1 MRHTV
6 ELSILMFQKLRR
18 QEELMKR
25 QAELQKEMAAQKREA
40 AERRLAEK
48 RGGSEPRSR
57 SPKRD
62 EDSPP
67 PSGINFRSNSPPIP
81 TIRNRSPEKR
91 ALEKEEVGG
100 KGGEEVVE
108 QLSHMR
114 QGLERKREELE
125 QENGVW
131 DGLAEI

>member
-1 MRHTV
+1 MILRSNRI
-6 ELSILMFQKLRR
+6 SIWMFQKLKR

-57 SPKRD
+57 SPKD
-62 EDSPP
+62 DDSPP

-81 TIRNRSPEKR
+81 TIRNRSPEKKV
-91 ALEKEEVGG
+91 EK
-100 KGGEEVVE
+100 EEVVE

-114 QGLERKREELE
+114 QGLERRREELE

>member
-1 MRHTV
+1 MMR
-6 ELSILMFQKLRR
+6 
-18 QEELMKR
+18 R

-48 RGGSEPRSR
+48 RGGGSGARGR
-57 SPKRD
+57 SPPR
-62 EDSPP
+62 EESPP
-67 PSGINFRSNSPPIP
+67 PPGINFRSNSPPIP

-91 ALEKEEVGG
+91 VESEEVG
-100 KGGEEVVE
+100 GGEEVVE
-108 QLSHMR
+108 QLSNMR
-114 QGLERKREELE
+114 HGLERRREQLE

>member
-1 MRHTV
+1 
-6 ELSILMFQKLRR
+6 MFQKLKR

-57 SPKRD
+57 SPKD
-62 EDSPP
+62 DDSPP

-81 TIRNRSPEKR
+81 TIRNRSPEKKV
-91 ALEKEEVGG
+91 EK
-100 KGGEEVVE
+100 EEVVE

-114 QGLERKREELE
+114 QGLERRREELE

>member
-1 MRHTV
+1 
-6 ELSILMFQKLRR
+6 MFQKLRR

-48 RGGSEPRSR
+48 RGGTEPRPR
-57 SPKRD
+57 SSRD
-62 EDSPP
+62 ESPP
-67 PSGINFRSNSPPIP
+67 PSGMNFRSNSPPIP

-91 ALEKEEVGG
+91 VEKEEAG
-100 KGGEEVVE
+100 KEKEEVVE
-108 QLSHMR
+108 QLSSMR
-114 QGLERKREELE
+114 QGLERRREELA

>member
-1 MRHTV
+1 MIFRSSV
-6 ELSILMFQKLRR
+6 ELSIWMFQKLRR

-57 SPKRD
+57 TPKD
-62 EDSPP
+62 ESPP
-67 PSGINFRSNSPPIP
+67 PSGINFRSDSPPIP

-91 ALEKEEVGG
+91 AEKEEVGG
-100 KGGEEVVE
+100 KEEEVVE

-114 QGLERKREELE
+114 QGLERRREELE

>member
-1 MRHTV
+1 
-6 ELSILMFQKLRR
+6 
-18 QEELMKR
+18 MKR
-25 QAELQKEMAAQKREA
+25 QAELQAEMATQKREA
-40 AERRLAEK
+40 AEKRLAEK

-57 SPKRD
+57 SPKD
-62 EDSPP
+62 DSPP

-91 ALEKEEVGG
+91 AVEKEEVGG
-100 KGGEEVVE
+100 KGEEVVE

-114 QGLERKREELE
+114 QGLERRREELE

>member
-1 MRHTV
+1 
-6 ELSILMFQKLRR
+6 
-18 QEELMKR
+18 MKR

-57 SPKRD
+57 SPKD
-62 EDSPP
+62 DDDSPP

-81 TIRNRSPEKR
+81 TIRNRSPEK
-91 ALEKEEVGG
+91 AVEK
-100 KGGEEVVE
+100 EEVVE

-114 QGLERKREELE
+114 QGLERRREEME